1 MINRISIQHFKSL
14 DNICID
20 LTNNSN
26 EIICLLG
33 KNGSG
38 KTNILKAIAYFF
50 RSIGKPFSE
59 EKIVDGNNPY
69 IQKCVISI
77 RFDLTLLSSK
87 AKQNKQLNKKF
98 ERIHDYIF
106 QKTDNGLI
114 ETEKLE
120 LTMTQ
125 FRDGTIKWSIEDSE
139 ICDTIKAVFPLYYI
153 DTRQLDLYTWDKL
166 WQIISDLSSSKP
178 NSDYKVILDK
188 AFSDIYGEKYNS
200 SRDVIEKAFDEY
212 NVSFDKYNFTERYK
226 NAFSMRFGGN
236 HFVVDGHSLDYY
248 SDGSSSFTYIKL
260 LIALIPQISDIS
272 CKFPIILLDE
282 PEIGLHNEF
291 ISEIVEALNSN
302 IKKRA
307 FCMLS
312 THLPKLI
319 VDLNNKNT
327 NYAIYRVTKKG
338 LYSII
343 SRMNT
348 SWITNSKHK
357 VTVRETEC
365 YFSDCLVYVE
375 GETEIQLFSHPKI
388 LELFKNLK
396 KVHFYSFDSNDQRLK
411 TVLSDNLNLGVP
423 YKLIVDMDKILQYN
437 KKGKFNL
444 SSTQTVNP
452 FSNTRIQDKE
462 HYAFFNTKKAV
473 NNSAIRAIIDKLIKK
488 NYSLLPNKN
497 YVDDNDFNRLMYSI
511 ISYCNYYDVIVNWS
525 TIEGSIITYENI
537 SYFIDFIDQKGIKHT
552 KQHMAFCSEKD
563 TREKTILILSEYNGK
578 NEIFK
583 CAQYNNNPVSIAI
596 KKTEGWI
603 NEWLDYYFK
612 LRIDVLSSDTEKRN
626 RFKKDFPQLYNT
638 LQIIENML

>member
-38 KTNILKAIAYFF
+38 KTNILKAIAYYFKY
-50 RSIGKPFSE
+50 IGRLFSE
-59 EKIVDGNNPY
+59 ENIVDGNNPY

-77 RFDLTLLSSK
+77 SFNLSLLSAK
-87 AKQNKQLNKKF
+87 AKQNEQLNKRF
-98 ERIHDYIF
+98 ERIRHFII
-106 QKTDNGLI
+106 QMTDNVWM
-114 ETEKLE
+114 ETEKIE

-125 FRDGTIKWSIEDSE
+125 FRDGTIKWNIEDSE
-139 ICDTIKAVFPLYYI
+139 ICKTIKATFPLYYI

-166 WQIISDLSSSKP
+166 WQIISDLSSSKS
-178 NSDYKVILDK
+178 NSDYTAILDK
-188 AFSDIYGEKYNS
+188 AFSEIYGKKYNS
-200 SRDVIEKAFDEY
+200 SRDIIEKVFDEC
-212 NVSFDKYNFTERYK
+212 NVSFDKFNFEERYK
-226 NAFSMRFGGN
+226 SAFSMRFGGN
-236 HFVVDGHSLDYY
+236 RFVVDGHSLDYY
-248 SDGSSSFTYIKL
+248 SDGSSSFTYLKI

-312 THLPKLI
+312 THSPKLI
-319 VDLNNKNT
+319 VDLNNKNA

-338 LYSII
+338 LYSFI

-365 YFSDCLVYVE
+365 YFYDYLVYVE
-375 GETEIQLFSHPKI
+375 GETEVQLFSHPKI
-388 LELFKNLK
+388 LELFNKLK

-525 TIEGSIITYENI
+525 TIEGTVITYENI
-537 SYFIDFIDQKGIKHT
+537 DDFIDFIDKKGIKHT
-552 KQHMAFCSEKD
+552 NQHTAYCSEKD
-563 TREKTILILSEYNGK
+563 IREKTILVLSEYNGK

-583 CAQYNNNPVSIAI
+583 CARYNNKSVSKAI
-596 KKTEGWI
+596 DKTEGWI
-603 NEWLDYYFK
+603 SEWIDYYFK
-612 LRIDVLSSDTEKRN
+612 LRIDSLTDETDRKK
-626 RFKKDFPQLYNT
+626 RFKNDFPQLYNT